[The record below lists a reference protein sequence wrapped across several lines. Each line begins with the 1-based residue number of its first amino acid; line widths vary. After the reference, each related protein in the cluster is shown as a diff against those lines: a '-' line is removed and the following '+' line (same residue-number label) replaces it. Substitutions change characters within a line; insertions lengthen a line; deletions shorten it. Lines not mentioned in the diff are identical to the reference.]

1 MVQMANLMCIL
12 AQFFEKGHLLE
23 TESSCRL
30 GITSVQAGAQNGLN
44 RKLPM
49 AAGRVEWVILL
60 PPPSCGLAFLEA
72 PQWRLNS
79 YPQPG

>member
-23 TESSCRL
+23 TESSCRV

-49 AAGRVEWVILL
+49 TAGRVEWVILL

-72 PQWRLNS
+72 PQRWLNS
-79 YPQPG
+79 YPQLG